1 MSSVSGSCSRV
12 NQVSHFTPWIY
23 DPPPPPHYP
32 HQLLFCPQVWVL
44 RGGGGVLLNEAAEW
58 NKQPTHQQNLCHAEK
73 KYSVFLAYALA
84 GFTFILAAVLANIL
98 ARFQI

>member
-1 MSSVSGSCSRV
+1 M
-12 NQVSHFTPWIY
+12 
-23 DPPPPPHYP
+23 
-32 HQLLFCPQVWVL
+32 L
-44 RGGGGVLLNEAAEW
+44 
-58 NKQPTHQQNLCHAEK
+58 EK